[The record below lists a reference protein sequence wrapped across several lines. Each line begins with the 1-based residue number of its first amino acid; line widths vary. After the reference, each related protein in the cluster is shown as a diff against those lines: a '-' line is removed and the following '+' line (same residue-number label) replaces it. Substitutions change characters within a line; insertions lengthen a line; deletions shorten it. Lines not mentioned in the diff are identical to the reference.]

1 MTQIGESNP
10 KSLRV
15 WPGVVIAVLMLL
27 LKYVV
32 PVFIPD
38 ALLIGVFGGLI
49 GALLIILWWLFFS
62 RAPWFDRLTAIVL
75 MAVAIFIT
83 SRLIHVSIAKGGM
96 GMLFYILSVP
106 IVAVAFVG
114 WAVATRHLSLGA
126 RRITMVATIF
136 LAAGIWILL
145 RTGGITSDFD
155 NDLAWRWSATP
166 EDQLT
171 DKLTDKATAG
181 STAQPGNITNADWP
195 GFRGPN
201 RDSIIHGVSIQ
212 TNWSAS
218 PPAEL
223 WRRPIGPGWSSF
235 AARDNFFYTQEQRG
249 DEEVVAC
256 YKLTTGEPVW
266 KHTDKARFWES
277 NGGAGPRGTP
287 TISNGRIYTI
297 GGTGILNALN
307 AVDGSV
313 IWSRNPA
320 TETKTKVPIWGF
332 SSSPLVVN
340 DIVVVA
346 ISGVLVAY
354 DVSNGNPRWTG
365 PVGAE
370 SYSSPHLM
378 TINEVPQILVL
389 SGAGLSSV
397 SPTDGKLLWKHDWKG
412 YPIVQP
418 ALTADGDVLISVSD
432 RGGTRRLAVTKNTS
446 GWTAKERW
454 TSIGLKPYFTDFVV
468 HKGHA
473 YGFDGR
479 YVACIDLKEG
489 AKKWKGGKFG
499 NGQLVLIADQDL
511 LLILSER
518 GELALVKAVPE
529 QFTEVARFQAIKGK
543 TWNHPVLVGNILLVR
558 NAQEM
563 AAFRLT
569 LQ

>member
-1 MTQIGESNP
+1 M
-10 KSLRV
+10 
-15 WPGVVIAVLMLL
+15 
-27 LKYVV
+27 
-32 PVFIPD
+32 
-38 ALLIGVFGGLI
+38 
-49 GALLIILWWLFFS
+49 
-62 RAPWFDRLTAIVL
+62 
-75 MAVAIFIT
+75 
-83 SRLIHVSIAKGGM
+83 
-96 GMLFYILSVP
+96 
-106 IVAVAFVG
+106 
-114 WAVATRHLSLGA
+114 
-126 RRITMVATIF
+126 
-136 LAAGIWILL
+136 
-145 RTGGITSDFD
+145 
-155 NDLAWRWSATP
+155 
-166 EDQLT
+166 
-171 DKLTDKATAG
+171 
-181 STAQPGNITNADWP
+181 
-195 GFRGPN
+195 
-201 RDSIIHGVSIQ
+201 
-212 TNWSAS
+212 
-218 PPAEL
+218 
-223 WRRPIGPGWSSF
+223 
-235 AARDNFFYTQEQRG
+235 
-249 DEEVVAC
+249 
-256 YKLTTGEPVW
+256 W

-320 TETKTKVPIWGF
+320 TETRTKVPIWGF